1 MSKHSARGPEWERQR
16 KRVLVR
22 DGDRCT
28 ACGAEEDLSVD
39 HVMPI
44 SLQPDHDYADHELVT
59 LCRRCNSIKS
69 DRVLVRLDYRSPRW
83 FS

>member
-1 MSKHSARGPEWERQR
+1 
-16 KRVLVR
+16 
-22 DGDRCT
+22 
-28 ACGAEEDLSVD
+28 
-39 HVMPI
+39 MPI